1 MDFFLNVVHGRGII
15 SWAAVD
21 RSRSDSQCDELIG
34 FVTARVI
41 AASEDDV
48 SSRPV
53 NNDTVK
59 AYILRSN
66 SQRITNM
73 IVIFRTLNYL

>member
-41 AASEDDV
+41 AASEGEV
-48 SSRPV
+48 SSPIREQL
-53 NNDTVK
+53 
-59 AYILRSN
+59 YCQSIYFLRSYSEN
-66 SQRITNM
+66 
-73 IVIFRTLNYL
+73 VF

>member
-21 RSRSDSQCDELIG
+21 RSRTDSQCDELIG

-41 AASEDDV
+41 TASEGEV
-48 SSRPV
+48 SSE
-53 NNDTVK
+53 TCQSS
-59 AYILRSN
+59 YLLRSCP
-66 SQRITNM
+66 
-73 IVIFRTLNYL
+73 